1 VRQLHHVL
9 RSAVA
14 LSDGAPLTLDHFPT
28 LAVGGVALQAPL
40 PPALP
45 LAPEPDL
52 PSLTPELLQERQAL
66 RAQLEALRWN
76 VSHVAKALGIS
87 RNTLYRR
94 MHKLCIPVTQN
105 G

>member
-14 LSDGAPLTLDHFPT
+14 LSDGAILTLEHFPS
-28 LAVGGVALQAPL
+28 LAGAVTAPAAAADNDAAASIL
-40 PPALP
+40 
-45 LAPEPDL
+45 
-52 PSLTPELLQERQAL
+52 SPELLKERHLL
-66 RAQLEALRWN
+66 REQLEAQRWN

-94 MHKLCIPVTQN
+94 MHKLCIPVTHSA
-105 G
+105 